1 MAANCIPDVVLLTL
15 SLFICSTLLHSEDF
29 GRYGGIVHG
38 KHGLDSES
46 RTPNSA
52 IYCVTLGGLFYPFES
67 QHIMSEI
74 HIMTTIPVGLLGEFT
89 VAVVLRV
96 VPGM

>member
-1 MAANCIPDVVLLTL
+1 M
-15 SLFICSTLLHSEDF
+15 
-29 GRYGGIVHG
+29 HG

-52 IYCVTLGGLFYPFES
+52 IYCVRLGGLFYPFES

-74 HIMTTIPVGLLGEFT
+74 HIITTIPVGLLGEFT